1 MADSVRDQ
9 PPERDVCAGSG
20 DTIVALATPEGE
32 GGLAVV
38 RLSGPGAIAIVRALL
53 PAGSASRGI
62 VSHRAW
68 RAVLRWPGGAANAAT
83 NAATNAAAGAE
94 AVDGALAGE
103 PRPGEP
109 LDEAIVLPLLGPRSY
124 TGEDTVELQ
133 CHGGRLTARRLV
145 AACVAAGA
153 RPAAPGEFTR
163 RAFLNGRLSLDQA
176 EAVADLIHAEDELTA
191 RAALRQLRGG
201 LRDELASLE
210 APLRRLLAEL
220 EGRLEFSADDPAGC
234 EPLAAEPGLAAAA
247 SRLDAL
253 LAAAPA
259 ARRLR
264 EGVQVVLVGPPNVGK
279 SSLFNALLGHERA
292 IVDPEPGT
300 TRDVVEAVLS
310 HAGCRFVLHD
320 TAGLR
325 AGAGRVES
333 LGQSRARAAMA
344 RADIVLRLR
353 EAGQALEPEPGWRP
367 ELAAR
372 AVVLSVVTKGDLA
385 GAEGRG
391 ASASRAARRG
401 EAGPG
406 AAAARA
412 PDGALITS
420 ARTGLGVTALRQA
433 LAAAADQAK
442 LREVAAQG
450 WLLNERHRHALL
462 SARAELEEVR
472 DAARADA
479 GEEVV
484 ATLLAGVLARL
495 GEVSGRVFT
504 ERLLD
509 EVFSRFC
516 VGK

>member
-1 MADSVRDQ
+1 MVKSVRDR
-9 PPERDVCAGSG
+9 PPGRDDRGGAG

-38 RLSGPGAIAIVRALL
+38 RLSGPGAVAVVRALL
-53 PAGSASRGI
+53 SARSASREI

-68 RAVLRWPGGAANAAT
+68 RAVLRWPGEAAGRRVAPRAGAAA
-83 NAATNAAAGAE
+83 
-94 AVDGALAGE
+94 DPRPGE
-103 PRPGEP
+103 PRPGET
-109 LDEAIVLPLLGPRSY
+109 LDEAIVLPMLGPRSY
-124 TGEDTVELQ
+124 SGEDTVELQ
-133 CHGGRLTARRLV
+133 CHGGRLTARRVV

-153 RPAAPGEFTR
+153 RPAAPGEFSR

-210 APLRRLLAEL
+210 APLRSLLAEL
-220 EGRLEFSADDPAGC
+220 EGRLEFSADEPAEG
-234 EPLAAEPGLAAAA
+234 EPLAAEPRLAAAMA
-247 SRLDAL
+247 RLDAL

-264 EGVQVVLVGPPNVGK
+264 EGVQVVLAGPPNVGK
-279 SSLFNALLGHERA
+279 SSLFNALLGQERS

-300 TRDVVEAVLS
+300 TRDVVEAVLN
-310 HAGCRFVLHD
+310 HDGCRFVLHD

-353 EAGQALEPEPGWRP
+353 AAGSELEPAWELELPPG
-367 ELAAR
+367 AIG
-372 AVVLSVVTKGDLA
+372 LSVVTKGDLQVA
-385 GAEGRG
+385 GERG
-391 ASASRAARRG
+391 V
-401 EAGPG
+401 EAPD
-406 AAAARA
+406 AAAALA
-412 PDGALITS
+412 PGGTLITS
-420 ARTGLGVTALRQA
+420 ARTGFGVAALRQA
-433 LAAAADQAK
+433 LAAAADRAK

-462 SARAELEEVR
+462 TARRELEEVR
-472 DAARADA
+472 EATRADA